1 MLILVLILVSLILL
15 VLILISLILIS
26 LVLVSL
32 VLLVLILITL
42 VLHVGLILILILPLA
57 TALGRSALDIARR
70 RARSINGGRY
80 RLVRGLGKHVKG
92 PHFASII
99 RTYFLQVFLHHLLAF
114 WDLVLAFRTKSE
126 SGP

>member
-1 MLILVLILVSLILL
+1 MLILI
-15 VLILISLILIS
+15 

-32 VLLVLILITL
+32 VLLVLILVSLISLVLLILVLVSL
-42 VLHVGLILILILPLA
+42 VLHVGLVLVLPLP
-57 TALGRSALDIARR
+57 TALGRSALDIARC
-70 RARSINGGRY
+70 RSRSGNRGRY

-99 RTYFLQVFLHHLLAF
+99 RAYFLQVFLHHLLAF

>member
-1 MLILVLILVSLILL
+1 
-15 VLILISLILIS
+15 VLILISLILLILILIS

-32 VLLVLILITL
+32 VLVSLVLLILITL
-42 VLHVGLILILILPLA
+42 VLHVGLILILILPLP

-92 PHFASII
+92 PHLASII

-114 WDLVLAFRTKSE
+114 WDLALAFRTKSE